1 MCRKAIIVELLEDI
15 LRSCKIFGSASHMWL
30 FGKVKNM
37 IPDACIVHRSNEFL
51 LPILLLQATVT
62 TTDGL
67 SSTYLQIWIQ
77 TTCNQK
83 VLAEVQN

>member
-1 MCRKAIIVELLEDI
+1 
-15 LRSCKIFGSASHMWL
+15 MWV

-62 TTDGL
+62 TTKWIELNLPPNLDSNNL
-67 SSTYLQIWIQ
+67 QSESSCRNTEL
-77 TTCNQK
+77 
-83 VLAEVQN
+83 VQQF